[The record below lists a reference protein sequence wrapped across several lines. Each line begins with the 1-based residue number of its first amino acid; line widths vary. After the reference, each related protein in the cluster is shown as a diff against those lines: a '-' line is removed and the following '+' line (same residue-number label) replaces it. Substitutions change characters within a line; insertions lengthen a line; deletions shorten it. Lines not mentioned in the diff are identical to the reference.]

1 MKRTIVFEKR
11 MAGTSGG
18 VLLFRLLAILAA
30 VGVTVVF
37 LIFSGHGGAKLG
49 KILHALF
56 VEPFFNKYGI
66 MDSLTRAMP
75 LMIAG
80 IGMSLAFQMKLW
92 NTGGEG
98 QIVMGAIGATL
109 VAMNLPNLPSAL
121 LIALMLLAAFV
132 FGLLW
137 AWIAAIPRAYLG
149 VNETI
154 TTLMLNYVALIFC
167 QYLVYGPWKDPAA
180 SGFPT
185 TAKIAA
191 GAQMGRIPGTS
202 VSWGVLI
209 GLVLAGLYW
218 VALLRSRWGYE
229 IRVIGESQ
237 QSARYVGMNVPAN
250 ILSVLGVSGGLAGL
264 AGFTLLSGT
273 TMKLETG
280 MSAGYGY
287 TAIIIAWLSRLNPAG
302 VVLMSIF
309 MGGLEV
315 GGMTVRM
322 HGLPSAISGM
332 IQGIILFFV
341 LGFDLLTQYR
351 IRLVPVK
358 AETAA
363 HEGGTAV

>member
-18 VLLFRLLAILAA
+18 VLLFRLLAIVASI
-30 VGVTVVF
+30 VVTTLF
-37 LIFSGHGGAKLG
+37 LLLTGRSGAKLG
-49 KILHALF
+49 SILQALF
-56 VEPFFNKYGI
+56 IEPFFNKYGI
-66 MDSLTRAMP
+66 MDSLSRAMP

-80 IGMSLAFQMKLW
+80 IGMSLAFRMKLW

-98 QIVMGAIGATL
+98 QIIMGAIGASF
-109 VAMNLPNLPSAL
+109 VAMNLPQLPAL
-121 LIALMLLAAFV
+121 LLIPLMLLAAFIC
-132 FGLLW
+132 GLLW
-137 AWIAAIPRAYLG
+137 AWIAAIPKAYLG

-167 QYLVYGPWKDPAA
+167 RYLVFGPWRDPAA

-185 TAKIAA
+185 TAKIAEA
-191 GAQMGRIPGTS
+191 AQLARIPGTS
-202 VSWGVLI
+202 VSWGLMI
-209 GLVLAGLYW
+209 GLVVAAIYW
-218 VALLRSRWGYE
+218 VVLVRSRWGYE

-237 QSARYVGMNVPAN
+237 QSARYAGMNVRAN

-264 AGFTLLSGT
+264 AGFSLLAGT

-280 MSAGYGY
+280 MSGGYGY

-315 GGMTVRM
+315 GGMTVRL
-322 HGLPSAISGM
+322 HGLPSAIAGM

-341 LGFDLLTQYR
+341 LGFDLLTQYK
-351 IRLVPVK
+351 ISIKPV
-358 AETAA
+358 AQSAA
-363 HEGGTAV
+363 KEGEAIV